1 MMKENVYKESVLIPN
16 EDCCLEM
23 QRNGCC
29 GSDFDSEG
37 SINMT
42 EFVFCMLATCG
53 WTTLPLCKTTSSIQ
67 VSNILLM
74 FKIYHVKQEKLRLV
88 PEIN

>member
-53 WTTLPLCKTTSSIQ
+53 WTTLPLCKMTSSIQ
-67 VSNILLM
+67 VSDISVVSVQDLPCEAR
-74 FKIYHVKQEKLRLV
+74 KIEVGS
-88 PEIN
+88 

>member
-53 WTTLPLCKTTSSIQ
+53 WTTLPLCKTTYYQYPSIR
-67 VSNILLM
+67 
-74 FKIYHVKQEKLRLV
+74 YLV
-88 PEIN
+88 NVQDLPCEAREIEVGS